1 MRPEDKEQ
9 FDEVL
14 LCVTIIWAAVA
25 VIWFAA
31 LLS

>member
-14 LCVTIIWAAVA
+14 MGVIVIWVA
-25 VIWFAA
+25 VIVIWIAA